1 MNKLTIKA
9 CPLCGGTHLERALT
23 CVDHYASGEM
33 FHLCRCRD
41 CGFLFTQD
49 FPVEAEIGRYYETP
63 DYISHTDTRKG
74 AMNSVYHWVRNYM
87 LGRKARLVLREAH
100 RKEGSLLDL
109 GTGTGYFAD
118 AMQRRGWQ
126 VEAVEKSAQARV
138 LPRFFPQLMEKYPE
152 LDIRVTEMKTQDI
165 QQALHAG
172 DLDAGIIASKLE
184 DTFLT
189 EETLFYEQFYAYVSR
204 KESSFKHDMIRT
216 SDITG
221 EHLWLLDE
229 GHCFRDQ
236 LVRFCQMEAVK
247 VNQMAYRLGSMET
260 FMRMVESGKGITFI
274 PELAVMQLTEEQR
287 QLVRP
292 FAIPRPTR
300 QVVLATNKDFIR
312 HSLLCVLKE
321 EIKAAVPKEMLSLQS
336 IQCLL

>member
-1 MNKLTIKA
+1 MTIQQLEYILAVDQFRHFARAAEYCRVTQPTLSAMIQKLEDELGVKLFDRTVQPVCPTTIGQK
-9 CPLCGGTHLERALT
+9 
-23 CVDHYASGEM
+23 VID
-33 FHLCRCRD
+33 
-41 CGFLFTQD
+41 
-49 FPVEAEIGRYYETP
+49 
-63 DYISHTDTRKG
+63 
-74 AMNSVYHWVRNYM
+74 
-87 LGRKARLVLREAH
+87 
-100 RKEGSLLDL
+100 
-109 GTGTGYFAD
+109 
-118 AMQRRGWQ
+118 
-126 VEAVEKSAQARV
+126 QARV
-138 LPRFFPQLMEKYPE
+138 ILAQAAQVKDIISEDKQSLSGVFRLGVLPTIAPYLLPRFFPQLMEKYPE

-165 QQALHAG
+165 QQALH
-172 DLDAGIIASKLE
+172 
-184 DTFLT
+184 
-189 EETLFYEQFYAYVSR
+189 EQFYAYVSR
-204 KESSFKHDMIRT
+204 KEPSFKHEVIRT

-221 EHLWLLDE
+221 ERLWLLDE

-247 VNQMAYRLGSMET
+247 VSQMAYRLGSMET

-274 PELAVMQLTEEQR
+274 PELAVTQLTEEQR

-312 HSLLCVLKE
+312 HSLLSVLKE